1 MWASTFSYSSL
12 RSTEEDQQLLITKL
26 GNRSNPYSL
35 RFVPTEKTMK
45 NPSRLQEARNF
56 RQSHLSLIHRLGIIG
71 LCLSSKMEWSGL
83 KITRFSATWIPVYNA
98 FYQLKNFATTL
109 LCNDILMSLRMV
121 LRTAETT
128 SISAIRSTSF
138 ITLFIRNLLETSD
151 GWLKPRLRTYSVAVL
166 TPSNSTTRMNSWF
179 TCLSSFKTSKLCR
192 KEQSLTDPITKNQSL
207 LSVAST
213 KHVIQ
218 QLSTEFSLALCRLL

>member
-1 MWASTFSYSSL
+1 MNMNVREGEVVLLFL
-12 RSTEEDQQLLITKL
+12 RQPIDKQ
-26 GNRSNPYSL
+26 SNL
-35 RFVPTEKTMK
+35 KK
-45 NPSRLQEARNF
+45 WNF
-56 RQSHLSLIHRLGIIG
+56 NFL
-71 LCLSSKMEWSGL
+71 
-83 KITRFSATWIPVYNA
+83 TR
-98 FYQLKNFATTL
+98 K
-109 LCNDILMSLRMV
+109 CNGILMSLRMV

-179 TCLSSFKTSKLCR
+179 TCVSSFKTSKLCR

-218 QLSTEFSLALCRLL
+218 QLSTEFSLASCRLL